1 MSKTAGQLGRQ
12 AGQFVN
18 RLMASGKPT
27 SGNVSKTAVHLSHQ
41 AGQFVNR
48 LMTSHNT
55 TSRNVSKTAGHLGH
69 QAGQFV
75 KYVVPATVK
84 PVHTLWHEVLGFFFL
99 AFGGIG
105 LWKIV
110 RNAAALGPVRV
121 GILSIFVIVMIV
133 YGISSFLKA
142 RRISRS

>member
-1 MSKTAGQLGRQ
+1 MTKTAGLLGRQ
-12 AGQFVN
+12 AGQFAK
-18 RLMASGKPT
+18 RLMASH
-27 SGNVSKTAVHLSHQ
+27 NV
-41 AGQFVNR
+41 
-48 LMTSHNT
+48 
-55 TSRNVSKTAGHLGH
+55 TSRNVSKSAGHMGH

-75 KYVVPATVK
+75 KHVVPATVK

-99 AFGGIG
+99 AFAGIG

-142 RRISRS
+142 RKISRS